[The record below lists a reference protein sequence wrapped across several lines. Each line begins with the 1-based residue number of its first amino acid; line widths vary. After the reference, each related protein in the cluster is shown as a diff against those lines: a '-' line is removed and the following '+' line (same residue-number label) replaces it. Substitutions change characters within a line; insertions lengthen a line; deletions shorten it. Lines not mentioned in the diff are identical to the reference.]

1 MEISRLPLTSAGR
14 PASTAYTGT
23 TRAVETEAVAAA
35 VSSRPRARS
44 SEQVERVV
52 QGELLQRERTLY
64 QSTRAFIDERDFDHA
79 LSDSGRANAAP
90 RSRAAISLYL
100 NNARPEPVAG
110 LAQGRS
116 INYFA

>member
-14 PASTAYTGT
+14 PASTTYTGT
-23 TRAVETEAVAAA
+23 TRAAETEAVAA

-52 QGELLQRERTLY
+52 QGELLQRERTFY
-64 QSTRAFIDERDFDHA
+64 QSTRAFINERDFDQA
-79 LSDSGRANAAP
+79 LSDSGRANVAP

-100 NNARPEPVAG
+100 NNARPEAVAS
-110 LAQGRS
+110 LAQGQS